1 MSQSAMALLDESAH
15 SSLSACDAAI
25 PSVTLDLLERFA
37 QVSDPRCAQW
47 VTHPVAVVLALC
59 AAAVVAGMRSF
70 TAIAGWVTDTPAD
83 LLVSVYARC
92 PPASMVPVPPSKATI
107 WRVLTEVD
115 AAAVD
120 AAIGAWLADRAHAT
134 DSVQP
139 LSPTTS
145 GHVDTGD
152 VDTGDVDTVTE
163 VPEPVVLAVDG
174 KAVRGAMDAE
184 GNQVRLLAVMTHQH
198 GLVLA
203 QTEVGAKTNEIPML
217 PTLLEEVDIAE
228 AIITADALHTQ
239 RATAHYLHHR
249 RAEFV
254 LCVKENQPT
263 LFACLNALPW
273 QDVPISHTQTDRGH
287 GRITRRTLQVRPAP
301 DELPFPHVHQV
312 FLLERY
318 VTDLAGTPTS
328 AVAVLGITSLT
339 ATRAGAAT
347 LAGAVRGHW
356 GIESL
361 HWLRDTVYREDD
373 STVRTRS
380 GPRIM
385 AGLRNLAIGALRLAG
400 RADITE
406 ATRWASR
413 RSERPFTI
421 LGLTT

>member
-1 MSQSAMALLDESAH
+1 MALLDDCAGWSAL
-15 SSLSACDAAI
+15 SSCDAAI
-25 PSVTLDLLERFA
+25 PSVTMDLLERFA
-37 QVSDPRCAQW
+37 QVSDPRRAQW

-59 AAAVVAGMRSF
+59 AGAVVAGMRSF
-70 TAIAGWVTDTPAD
+70 TAIAGWVTDTPVD

-92 PPASMVPVPPSKATI
+92 GLASMVPVPPSKATI
-107 WRVLTEVD
+107 WRVLTEID

-120 AAIGAWLADRAHAT
+120 AAIGAWLADRAPAPSGVKPLHPNLSDHA
-134 DSVQP
+134 
-139 LSPTTS
+139 
-145 GHVDTGD
+145 DTGI
-152 VDTGDVDTVTE
+152 E
-163 VPEPVVLAVDG
+163 VPQPAVLAVDG
-174 KAVRGAMDAE
+174 KTVRGAIDAE
-184 GNQVRLLAVMTHQH
+184 GDQVHLLAVMTHQH

-217 PTLLEEVDIAE
+217 PTLLDELDITGAV
-228 AIITADALHTQ
+228 ITADALHTQ
-239 RATAHYLHHR
+239 RATARYLHDR
-249 RAEFV
+249 NAEFV
-254 LCVKENQPT
+254 LCVKENQPA

-273 QDVPISHTQTDRGH
+273 EDVPISHAQTDRGH

-301 DELPFPHVHQV
+301 EDVPFPHVQQV

-339 ATRAGAAT
+339 TQRAGAAA
-347 LAGAVRGHW
+347 LAEAVRGHW

-361 HWLRDTVYREDD
+361 HWLRDTVYREDN

-385 AGLRNLAIGALRLAG
+385 AALRNLAIGALRLAG
-400 RADITE
+400 RADISE

-413 RSERPFTI
+413 RADRPLTI

>member
-1 MSQSAMALLDESAH
+1 MALLEESAR
-15 SSLSACDAAI
+15 SALSACNAAI

-59 AAAVVAGMRSF
+59 AGAVVAGMRSF

-92 PPASMVPVPPSKATI
+92 GPASMVPVPPSKATI

-120 AAIGAWLADRAHAT
+120 AAIGAWLADRAHA
-134 DSVQP
+134 SGRAKP

-145 GHVDTGD
+145 SHVDTGH
-152 VDTGDVDTVTE
+152 VDTVTE

-174 KAVRGAMDAE
+174 KAVRGAIDAE

-228 AIITADALHTQ
+228 ATITADALHTQ
-239 RATAHYLHHR
+239 RATAQYLHTR

-273 QDVPISHTQTDRGH
+273 QDVPIGHTQTDRGH

-339 ATRAGAAT
+339 ATRAGAAA

-413 RSERPFTI
+413 RSERPFAI